1 MPARV
6 AKHWMPITHGWHQ
19 DPAAPLQKTFPCEP
33 NAFVLIKNSP
43 FHSLCEHQLL
53 PLYGVAH
60 VADRP

>member
-1 MPARV
+1 
-6 AKHWMPITHGWHQ
+6 MPITHGWHQ